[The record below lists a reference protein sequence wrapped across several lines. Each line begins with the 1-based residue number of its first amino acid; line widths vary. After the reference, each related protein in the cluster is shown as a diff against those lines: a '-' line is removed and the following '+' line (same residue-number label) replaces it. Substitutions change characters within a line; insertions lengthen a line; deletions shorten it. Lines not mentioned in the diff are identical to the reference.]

1 MSSVSTS
8 STSQIS
14 VQRPPPPHGGGRER
28 MSSTIKGE
36 LSSGAL
42 SSTDATA
49 LTSALDAIDTSL
61 SSSAGPDSTA
71 SASSRLDPGSMKDRI
86 DSLISDQVDSGALTS
101 DQANELKNLFAS
113 GGRSTEASGSA
124 SGMSDI
130 DGPPP
135 GPPPGGSPD
144 GTSSDG
150 SSSTSSTSSSDLLSA
165 FMQQLQASQ
174 SKNAAYGATGSSQY
188 SASNSALLIDFRS

>member
-14 VQRPPPPHGGGRER
+14 AQRPPPPPGGGRER
-28 MSSTIKGE
+28 MSSTIKSE

-61 SSSAGPDSTA
+61 SSSTGSSSTA
-71 SASSRLDPGSMKDRI
+71 SASSRLDPVSMKDRI
-86 DSLISDQVDSGALTS
+86 DSLISDQVDSGTLTS
-101 DQANELKNLFAS
+101 DQADELKNLFAS
-113 GGRSTEASGSA
+113 GGRSTEASSSA
-124 SGMSDI
+124 TGASEI

-144 GTSSDG
+144 GTTSGS
-150 SSSTSSTSSSDLLSA
+150 SSSTSSASSSDLLSA
-165 FMQQLQASQ
+165 FIQ
-174 SKNAAYGATGSSQY
+174 
-188 SASNSALLIDFRS
+188 